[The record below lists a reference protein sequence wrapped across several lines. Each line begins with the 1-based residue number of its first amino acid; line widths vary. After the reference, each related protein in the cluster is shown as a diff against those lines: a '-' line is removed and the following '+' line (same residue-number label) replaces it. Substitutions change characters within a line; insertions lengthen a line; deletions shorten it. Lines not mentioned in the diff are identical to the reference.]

1 MSKDINTIP
10 IGNAGK
16 INELIPHSAFR
27 DLHSKERGSLMV
39 LLSWVLVA
47 LSLIALS
54 FSRSVRME
62 VKATVNE
69 VELKQ
74 SYYIARSAVYY
85 TINRALIQA
94 SKNQGAGAAVVGL
107 QSGLQPET
115 DPELDSG
122 HLTFA
127 IAGGEAEVEITDET
141 GKININ
147 FASPDLLRGLF
158 LQLGINR
165 DTGLALADAI
175 GDWRDVDKDPLPLG
189 AEDDYYMSLPE
200 PYHCKDGAFDNIQEL
215 LLVKGVTPE
224 IFYGQR
230 FKDESGKEMVR
241 GGLVNFLTT
250 YTYTNRIN
258 IKSAPFEVLASI
270 PGMDP
275 ERARQIV
282 AHRGETKLP
291 SAGQISEQLGIQA
304 DPNVMS
310 LLTISNGN
318 VFSLKVTA
326 RLNGKR
332 IASLIRC
339 TFGTDAISSTGYR
352 IYYWNENNLE
362 L

>member
-1 MSKDINTIP
+1 M
-10 IGNAGK
+10 
-16 INELIPHSAFR
+16 
-27 DLHSKERGSLMV
+27 KERGSLMV

-74 SYYIARSAVYY
+74 SYYIARSAAYY

-94 SKNQGAGAAVVGL
+94 LKTQGVATLAAGA
-107 QSGLQPET
+107 QQDIDE
-115 DPELDSG
+115 ELDSG

-127 IAGGEAEVEITDET
+127 MAGGQADVEITDET
-141 GKININ
+141 GKINLN
-147 FASPDLLRGLF
+147 LAPPDLLRGL
-158 LQLGINR
+158 LAQLGVNR
-165 DTGLALADAI
+165 DTALAITDAI
-175 GDWRDVDKDPLPLG
+175 GDWRDPDKDPLPLG

-200 PYHCKDGAFDNIQEL
+200 PYHCKDGLFDNIQEL

-224 IFYGQR
+224 IFYGQK
-230 FKDESGKEMVR
+230 FKDESGKEMIR

-250 YTYTNRIN
+250 YTFRNQIN

-282 AHRGETKLP
+282 ARRGEMKL
-291 SAGQISEQLGIQA
+291 SAAGQLGEQLGFQA

-310 LLTISNGN
+310 FLTLSPSN
-318 VFSLKVTA
+318 VFSLKITA

-339 TFGTDAISSTGYR
+339 TFGSDNISATGYR